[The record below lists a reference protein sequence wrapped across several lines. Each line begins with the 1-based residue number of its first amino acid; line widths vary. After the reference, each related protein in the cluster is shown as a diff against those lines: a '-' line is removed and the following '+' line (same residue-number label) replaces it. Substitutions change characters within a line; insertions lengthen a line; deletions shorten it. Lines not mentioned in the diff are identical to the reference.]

1 MQPVL
6 DEVRPVPAQP
16 ELLLPAADRVDAQAR
31 RQGGHVVP
39 PAAQPELRAA
49 GGGPKRVAKG
59 TSPTQRSLKRLRE
72 QGYLVQV
79 VEHWNAHARIR
90 QDLFGFIDVLA
101 VREGEILGVQ
111 ACSGTDAA
119 KRVRKIADH
128 PNVGM
133 VRKAGIRI
141 EVWAWR
147 KLASGRYEVRVV
159 DVS

>member
-1 MQPVL
+1 MQQQRLVPHDL
-6 DEVRPVPAQP
+6 HEVQP
-16 ELLLPAADRVDAQAR
+16 SVDWQDPFAR
-31 RQGGHVVP
+31 SQSSDVGA
-39 PAAQPELRAA
+39 PAAQPELRAV

-101 VREGEILGVQ
+101 VREGEILAVQ